1 MGEKVVWFVAGLV
14 AAGASSAQMRT
25 MPVKEASHFKLVT
38 VADGVYAAIAKAGDR
53 SAVGNAGFIAGK
65 DGVVVVD
72 AFATAS
78 AAEELFSEIRRVTGV
93 PVPFARRS

>member
-1 MGEKVVWFVAGLV
+1 MGERVVWFVAGLV

-38 VADGVYAAIAKAGDR
+38 VADGVYAAVAKAGDR

-65 DGVVVVD
+65 DGVVVVPAHARD
-72 AFATAS
+72 
-78 AAEELFSEIRRVTGV
+78 RV
-93 PVPFARRS
+93 PVASGRNCWKRLPKASPALL